1 MLIRSDNSN
10 IKINY
15 AVYAGAKMS
24 DKKDFDKSYLGF
36 VIGGAILGAV
46 AGYVVKKVGPKNI
59 MNMVKQKDIIP
70 PSITNLISEFSS
82 KQKSMDE

>member
-1 MLIRSDNSN
+1 MGYNSGV
-10 IKINY
+10 KNY
-15 AVYAGAKMS
+15 IAYTGAKMN

-36 VIGGAILGAV
+36 VIGGAVLGAV

-70 PSITNLISEFSS
+70 PSITKLMNEFSS
-82 KQKSMDE
+82 RQKSMDD